1 MFFSLLNT
9 FLNPFKIFKS
19 TSLNSFGGMWS
30 GEAED
35 AFIDTMT
42 EAEEPVKP
50 FIQLHTPVDHLVSF
64 NDIGDITFRDL
75 RV

>member
-19 TSLNSFGGMWS
+19 TSLNSFS
-30 GEAED
+30 GVMSGAAED
-35 AFIDTMT
+35 AFEEAMS
-42 EAEEPVKP
+42 EAEEPIKP
-50 FIQLHTPVDHLVSF
+50 FIQIHTPVDHLVAY
-64 NDIGDITFRDL
+64 NDIGDTTFRDL

>member
-19 TSLNSFGGMWS
+19 TTLNSFRGA
-30 GEAED
+30 AED
-35 AFIDTMT
+35 GFIEDMT
-42 EAEEPVKP
+42 EVEEPVKL
-50 FIQLHTPVDHLVSF
+50 FIQVHTPVDHLVAF
-64 NDIGDITFRDL
+64 NDIGDSTFRDL

>member
-19 TSLNSFGGMWS
+19 TSLNSFS
-30 GEAED
+30 GVAED
-35 AFIDTMT
+35 AFEEAMS
-42 EAEEPVKP
+42 EAEEPIKP
-50 FIQLHTPVDHLVSF
+50 FIQIHTPVDHLVAF
-64 NDIGDITFRDL
+64 NDIGDSTFRDL